1 MGPARQFTAH
11 KCSGIWQI
19 QVKTF
24 TFTLFFW
31 RKKRLLIAS
40 SLQPPPGSSN
50 LVFTSLVPPAGLQ
63 DGVGQGRP
71 PTWTTSCPPTSYTS
85 SCPVDSVHPQSSHL
99 VPPVHQYGPLGNI
112 DPLQVQG
119 VGVAPSG
126 AHSVDNVHPPLM
138 MMERVEPKNRFL
150 LISDFQI
157 VQMLSSPSVA
167 ISPALPLVRTNSRP
181 TFLAP
186 EFITNT
192 FSPAISS
199 FLHIHTLQAS
209 KDKSCSFTVKD
220 VLCFSWLVLTYL
232 VSSSRVSIGK
242 HRSFTAL
249 TPWPYKVYRKYHK
262 NQGCVQGRK
271 IMADIWW
278 KCVHLLSRL
287 VMVSLKVIHRT
298 AAALDL
304 VLICPRPS
312 SGMRERLAN
321 KGKNSTPT
329 HYAVEEYW
337 IWWTEQFGSQQNYEQ
352 TNLRKLIKI

>member
-1 MGPARQFTAH
+1 MA
-11 KCSGIWQI
+11 SG
-19 QVKTF
+19 
-24 TFTLFFW
+24 
-31 RKKRLLIAS
+31 RGD
-40 SLQPPPGSSN
+40 LQPGQLVAPP
-50 LVFTSLVPPAGLQ
+50 PPI
-63 DGVGQGRP
+63 P
-71 PTWTTSCPPTSYTS
+71 HP
-85 SCPVDSVHPQSSHL
+85 VHPQSSHL
-99 VPPVHQYGPLGNI
+99 VPPVHQYGPLEIGNI
-112 DPLQVQG
+112 DPLLELPVQG

-150 LISDFQI
+150 LISGFQI
-157 VQMLSSPSVA
+157 VQMLSSPGVA

-186 EFITNT
+186 ELITNT

-337 IWWTEQFGSQQNYEQ
+337 IWWTEQFGSQQIMNRLICE
-352 TNLRKLIKI
+352 NWLRFRSGFQISQNCCVSKSKSK